1 MTTVQ
6 RRKVPNKAPAR
17 PPCGVPVHQSVDLG
31 VMRHINLCNGLL
43 AECYNWLRNAQGGD
57 DTAEAQRVI
66 LLNLG
71 RCLSEATY
79 GMVTLLNHDA
89 TGAIL
94 VLERAAIEYYG
105 RASYFMREPE
115 HALWYV
121 KVEHLQVLIENEATT
136 PEQRKALIHE
146 ISHARRKYAELTP
159 EARTAANKQP
169 FNKVRISDMIRIGLG
184 EEAAKRYASASK
196 VLHGDLY
203 SSFLLV
209 SRAPE
214 AVNGAVLEAASGI
227 VAFCNLMLTWLPRA
241 PNGLTERILDA
252 EDETVRLG
260 KRYGRAFL
268 LEAVG

>member
-1 MTTVQ
+1 MQ
-6 RRKVPNKAPAR
+6 RRKLPPKTAAR
-17 PPCGVPVHQSVDLG
+17 PPCGVPVHQSVDIG
-31 VMRHINLCNGLL
+31 VMRHINVCNALL
-43 AECYNWLRNAQGGD
+43 AECYHWLRNAQGGD
-57 DTAEAQRVI
+57 ETAEAQRVI

-115 HALWYV
+115 HALWYA

-136 PEQRKALIHE
+136 SEQRTALIHE

-159 EARTAANKQP
+159 EARGAAGKQP

-184 EEAAKRYASASK
+184 DDAARRYASASK

-203 SSFLLV
+203 SSYLMV
-209 SRAPE
+209 SRGPE

-241 PNGLTERILDA
+241 PNGLTERILLA

>member
-1 MTTVQ
+1 MQ
-6 RRKVPNKAPAR
+6 PRKSPPKTAVR
-17 PPCGVPVHQSVDLG
+17 PVCGVPVGQSVDIG
-31 VMRHINLCNGLL
+31 VMRHINGCNALL
-43 AECYNWLRNAQGGD
+43 GECYNWLRNAQSGD
-57 DTAEAQRVI
+57 ETAEAQRVL

-71 RCLSEATY
+71 RCLSEATF

-89 TGAIL
+89 TGAVL

-115 HALWYV
+115 HALWYA

-136 PEQRKALIHE
+136 AEQRKALIHQ

-159 EARTAANKQP
+159 EARGAAGKQP

-184 EEAAKRYASASK
+184 DDAARRYACASK

-203 SSFLLV
+203 SSYLMV
-209 SRAPE
+209 SRGPE
-214 AVNGAVLEAASGI
+214 AVNGAVLEAASGT

-241 PNGLTERILDA
+241 PNGLTERVLLA
-252 EDETVRLG
+252 EEETCRLG
-260 KRYGRAFL
+260 RRYGRAFL
-268 LEAVG
+268 IEAVG